1 MSIRDGFRRRIVAR
15 TDARPQRA
23 GAPRVEDP
31 RAGSVIKP
39 DARGIEMPR
48 LPAWRCRNRQD
59 PHGVGTSDDHA
70 WALVGEAPTPK
81 RRSHRIIQPN
91 IGGMTQI
98 NQSPEISGGVS
109 AVLPRANVATAPP
122 HGSVRR
128 RSRPAQASVAVSSSL
143 QVLHCSRD
151 ECAAQYLVAFGDGY
165 CASVRLQA
173 PRSAGRAPEQVQQG
187 LGKADELYCEFC
199 PIRRGSPPP

>member
-1 MSIRDGFRRRIVAR
+1 METHRGTHRRGTAPCRCATSGGSTRRFRHHTGCRRDRSAASSGVPMTEPTGFAHGGDVPRSYLG
-15 TDARPQRA
+15 A
-23 GAPRVEDP
+23 GGRSADVE
-31 RAGSVIKP
+31 G
-39 DARGIEMPR
+39 
-48 LPAWRCRNRQD
+48 
-59 PHGVGTSDDHA
+59 
-70 WALVGEAPTPK
+70 
-81 RRSHRIIQPN
+81 RSHLIFQPN

-98 NQSPEISGGVS
+98 NQSPENSGGVS
-109 AVLPRANVATAPP
+109 AVLPRASVATAPP

-187 LGKADELYCEFC
+187 LGKADELYCECC